1 MREPSLANDLTQKKN
16 VLHPPIACDMGG
28 TQNLGQWQR
37 PCQPEGQNQSLS
49 VIKIKSA
56 PHRWSVPAAHASGE
70 WLFGCIEP
78 GWIAIDNSM

>member
-1 MREPSLANDLTQKKN
+1 M
-16 VLHPPIACDMGG
+16 
-28 TQNLGQWQR
+28 
-37 PCQPEGQNQSLS
+37 LS

-78 GWIAIDNSM
+78 RWIAIDNSMYGIPPTVAGFGQAAVGQVYR